1 MATTFIVVLVLM
13 NRSLLDY
20 SLYPATSF
28 ALPHSDALA
37 ARLAPHLSREDT
49 KSLLQALLRVPSPQ
63 TDLLEDEPQ
72 LRAFMKEAVL
82 KKIQALGLSGR
93 LDAMGNLIAEC
104 GTGQSGG
111 SLMLVSHAMNQP
123 PATMPD
129 PYGGKVI
136 DGTPHGLPGE
146 AVLGKGAS
154 EQKGTMAA
162 MLHAMEAVQKSGI
175 TLDGKLY
182 FICCVSGETGKHD
195 AIRNVVEKEGVRADI
210 AFVYGNSLRLQLGNR
225 GRVDIK
231 AVVHGTPGHSSRPND
246 AANAVTGAVE
256 FLKRLKEEIP
266 NDRKDPDLGT
276 AWLTCNRIESFP
288 KSTHTVQDRC
298 ELGLDRRLL
307 PGDDPDA
314 AVAEV
319 ERVAASMEGWQD
331 PISGKA
337 LRVTVEKGPV
347 MYPSLVTDDAPV
359 VRLLKAGCIAML
371 GRAPE
376 TFYGQSAHDQ
386 GYLNAAGIS
395 TANFGSGE
403 QAFAH
408 TDLDMASVDRT
419 FDAARVYAWMIA
431 SYLGKQ

>member
-1 MATTFIVVLVLM
+1 MPTD
-13 NRSLLDY
+13 S
-20 SLYPATSF
+20 
-28 ALPHSDALA
+28 LA
-37 ARLAPHLSREDT
+37 ARLAPQLSREQV
-49 KSLLQALLRVPSPQ
+49 KALFQALVRVPSPQ
-63 TDLLEDEPQ
+63 TDLLEEEPL
-72 LRAFMKEAVL
+72 LRAFIEKEL
-82 KKIQALGLSGR
+82 KKRVEGLGFVAR
-93 LDAMGNLIAEC
+93 LDAMGNLIAEK
-104 GTGQSGG
+104 GAGRSGR
-111 SLMLVSHAMNQP
+111 SLMLVAHAMNQP
-123 PATMPD
+123 PSTMPD

-136 DGTPHGLPGE
+136 DATAHGLPGE

-154 EQKGTMAA
+154 DQKGTMAA
-162 MLHAMEAVQKSGI
+162 MLHALAAVQASNI
-175 TLDGKLY
+175 PLEGKLW
-182 FICCVSGETGKHD
+182 FVCCVSGETGKHD

-210 AFVYGNSLRLQLGNR
+210 AFVYGNSLKLQLGNR
-225 GRVDIK
+225 GRVDMK
-231 AVVHGTPGHSSRPND
+231 AIVHGTPGHSSRPND
-246 AANAVTGAVE
+246 AANAVTGALE
-256 FLKRLKEEIP
+256 FLRRISAEIP
-266 NDRKDPDLGT
+266 NDRKDRNLGT

-298 ELGLDRRLL
+298 EIGLDRRLL

-319 ERVAASMEGWQD
+319 ERVAKSMEGWPD
-331 PISGKA
+331 PVSGKP

-347 MYPSLVTDDAPV
+347 MYPSLVTEDAPV
-359 VRLLKAGCIAML
+359 VKLLRAGCVAML
-371 GRAPE
+371 GAAPE

-419 FDAARVYAWMIA
+419 FDAAKVYAWMIA